1 MRRQETLA
9 SKSEQSDEELMLAV
23 VQQRSDALAA
33 LYDRYG
39 GLALGLATRIVS
51 DRGQAEDVVQEAFLT
66 VWRQAGTFQQGRGAV
81 RTWLLSIVH
90 HRCIDLIRK
99 RRSSPSEPFDIVKHD
114 LPTSDAWSD
123 VYAHLTGTQIRA
135 ALEQL
140 PIEQRQAIE
149 LAYFGGLTQQEIAQ
163 RLDAP
168 LGTVKGRMRLA
179 MQKLKG
185 LLDDLR
191 PVS

>member
-1 MRRQETLA
+1 MI
-9 SKSEQSDEELMLAV
+9 AV
-23 VQQRSDALAA
+23 VQQRSQALAT

-81 RTWLLSIVH
+81 RPWLLSIVH

-99 RRSSPSEPFDIVKHD
+99 RSSAPSEPFDIVKHD
-114 LPTSDAWSD
+114 VPTSDTWTD
-123 VYAHLTGTQIRA
+123 VYAHLTQTQIRV

-140 PIEQRQAIE
+140 PAEQRQAIE
-149 LAYFGGLTQQEIAQ
+149 LAYFGGLTQQEIAL

-191 PVS
+191 PV